1 MTSKKK
7 LQFIRD
13 TYEFYFNR
21 SKPFRDTELTEQE
34 KEAFDSIEKDLEQ
47 KELLESELKL
57 EKDKVKYIMKQLK
70 KQDKILEIIFKK
82 NVDIELLKLST
93 NWLDYYTRVKHRT
106 GKNTELIEE
115 FDLLKEWLD
124 NDK

>member
-1 MTSKKK
+1 MTSKEALKMLETRCRYFASDELEIK
-7 LQFIRD
+7 E
-13 TYEFYFNR
+13 TYEAR
-21 SKPFRDTELTEQE
+21 EV
-34 KEAFDSIEKDLEQ
+34 IEKDLER
-47 KELLESELKL
+47 LE
-57 EKDKVKYIMKQLK
+57 

-115 FDLLKEWLD
+115 EFDLLKEAFE
-124 NDK
+124 K